1 MADVRNILVGAAQ
14 IFVSTGTGNSRPST
28 QTGSAGD
35 IGWSAS
41 QSAKSYLTSASTKW
55 RDVGYTNA
63 GLEVSYEPGYNDVS
77 VDQLL
82 DAARLFKASI
92 KVMLKTELTEATLQ
106 NINLVFGQAETSTVY
121 SDTGTAT
128 TASAITG
135 SYTGSA
141 AATGSAVLNIA
152 AGSLGDAPVE
162 RSIVAVGNAP
172 TSISTSA
179 SGAPVSASAA
189 INKER
194 VYVARRVVQ
203 VESSSHGLK
212 RDSATVFPVQ
222 FRCLPDDADK
232 YDGAEYGVII
242 DRILS

>member
-14 IFVSTGTGNSRPST
+14 IFVSTGTGNNRPNTSPGST
-28 QTGSAGD
+28 GLNFT
-35 IGWSAS
+35 AS
-41 QSAKSYLTSASTKW
+41 TSARATLGVATSSW
-55 RDVGYTNA
+55 RDVGYTNT

-121 SDTGTAT
+121 TNAGVGS
-128 TASAITG
+128 TASAITSSG
-135 SYTGSA
+135 YTGSS
-141 AATGSAVLNIA
+141 TGSAVLNIA
-152 AGSLGDAPVE
+152 AGALGDAPVE
-162 RSIVAVGNAP
+162 RSIVAIGNAP
-172 TSISTSA
+172 TTISTTA
-179 SGAPVSASAA
+179 SGVGVSASAA
-189 INKER
+189 TNKER

-222 FRCLPDDADK
+222 FRCLPDDADI

-242 DRILS
+242 DRILA

>member
-14 IFVSTGTGNSRPST
+14 IFVSTGTGNHRP
-28 QTGSAGD
+28 QTTTGAAGLNF
-35 IGWSAS
+35 SAS
-41 QSAKSYLTSASTKW
+41 VSARQTLGQATSSW
-55 RDVGYTNA
+55 RDVGYTNT

-121 SDTGTAT
+121 TNTGSAS
-128 TASAITG
+128 TASAITAT
-135 SYTGSA
+135 SYTGSS
-141 AATGSAVLNIA
+141 TGSATLSIA
-152 AGSLGDAPVE
+152 AGALGDAPVE

-172 TSISTSA
+172 VTISTTA
-179 SGAPVSASAA
+179 SGAGVSASAA
-189 INKER
+189 TRTER

-203 VESSSHGLK
+203 IESSTHGLK

-222 FRCLPDDADK
+222 FRCLPDDADT

-242 DRILS
+242 DRILA

>member
-14 IFVSTGTGNSRPST
+14 IFVSTGTGSNRPT
-28 QTGSAGD
+28 TAPVTGGD
-35 IGWSAS
+35 LSFVA
-41 QSAKSYLTSASTKW
+41 ATSARATLGAASSKW
-55 RDVGYTNA
+55 RDVGYTNT
-63 GLEVSYEPGYNDVS
+63 GLEVSYEPGYNDVN

-121 SDTGTAT
+121 TNAGVGT

-135 SYTGSA
+135 SYTGSG
-141 AATGSAVLNIA
+141 TGSATLNIA
-152 AGSLGDAPVE
+152 AGALGDAPVE
-162 RSIVAVGNAP
+162 RSIVAIGNAP
-172 TSISTSA
+172 TQISTTASGAGVSA
-179 SGAPVSASAA
+179 SGAT
-189 INKER
+189 NKER

-203 VESSSHGLK
+203 IESSSHGLK

-222 FRCLPDDADK
+222 FRCLPDDADI

-242 DRILS
+242 DRILA